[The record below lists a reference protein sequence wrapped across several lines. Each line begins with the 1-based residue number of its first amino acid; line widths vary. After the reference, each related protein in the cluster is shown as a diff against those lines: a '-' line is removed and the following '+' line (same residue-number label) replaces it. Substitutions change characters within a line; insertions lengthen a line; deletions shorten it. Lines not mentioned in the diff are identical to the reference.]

1 MKAPR
6 AARTGEKGEPY
17 GAEGHKWTNTRFM
30 QRDVE
35 ISKSLCH
42 SNCNSDANLSHLA
55 AFDSTDKAGGFIGT
69 MYSNG
74 TNVAVELL
82 REG

>member
-35 ISKSLCH
+35 ISKSLCR
-42 SNCNSDANLSHLA
+42 SNRSSDTNPTQLV